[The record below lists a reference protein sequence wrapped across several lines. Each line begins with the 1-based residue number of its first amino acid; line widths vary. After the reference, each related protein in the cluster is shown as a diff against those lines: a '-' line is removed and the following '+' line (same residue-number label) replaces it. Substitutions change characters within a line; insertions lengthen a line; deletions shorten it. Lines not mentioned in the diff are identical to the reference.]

1 MLLVGVAAVAFV
13 SASTGSYNPTP
24 NRLPPKPPRFSWGTV
39 PLHMHSGNGSG
50 TCQPHPTPTQRHTTI
65 QILAIVSSYSLPKRV
80 PVSLAHSSISVAKLN
95 LLILANLVLY
105 HPCRWKWR
113 WLGPLS
119 NDAAKFMARFPL
131 VTMAGF
137 QGNHNLLPNGTVALT
152 RRLGSASQN
161 TQRARIAH

>member
-1 MLLVGVAAVAFV
+1 MRCALLSQPNRILLFSGKSLKGTRVPNGTVGRDQHQKHVNIYLFSRTFDWIDMLLVGVAAVAFV

-80 PVSLAHSSISVAKLN
+80 PVSLAHSSILSLN
-95 LLILANLVLY
+95 
-105 HPCRWKWR
+105 
-113 WLGPLS
+113 
-119 NDAAKFMARFPL
+119 
-131 VTMAGF
+131 
-137 QGNHNLLPNGTVALT
+137 
-152 RRLGSASQN
+152 
-161 TQRARIAH
+161 